1 MLEKYELCYSTINNH
16 LSSNNPSNAGYSIN
30 SQCFNDDPA
39 IKLQEKLNALND
51 HKI

>member
-1 MLEKYELCYSTINNH
+1 MLQKYEPCKTNIYHQITKA
-16 LSSNNPSNAGYSIN
+16 NARYLVN

-39 IKLQEKLNALND
+39 IKLKEKLNALKD